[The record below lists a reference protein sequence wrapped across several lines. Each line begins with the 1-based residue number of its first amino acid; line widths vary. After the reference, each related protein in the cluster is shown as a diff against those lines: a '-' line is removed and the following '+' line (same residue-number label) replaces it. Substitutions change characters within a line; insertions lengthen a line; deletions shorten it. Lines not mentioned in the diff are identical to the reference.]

1 MTAGVGLAMC
11 SDLPSAPRTRAR
23 AVGRLAFA
31 PVFSRAAEQTYDR
44 LPDFGIDFDNV
55 RVVIARSSTDTVKDT
70 TVSFR
75 RGQADLSLDLGVQ
88 VRSEHETFDAG
99 IDYRN
104 QSEVLFHG
112 QGKVQAHAA
121 NEAAPPPPQ
130 IDVEYQGPGANA
142 KRLQV
147 APRTS
152 AISVADSVRFSATAF
167 DDKDQPITNVP
178 IAWTSSDTT
187 LATIGLSGVLHPTG
201 KRGTVTITATTPTD
215 LTDHASASLIPL
227 PKALAVISGGGESGV
242 AGQVLAK
249 QVVVEVRASDSLPV
263 PGVPLSFTAPAGASV
278 TPASA
283 VADSNGRVSATL
295 TLGPAAGAQVFSAN
309 AGTLSVQIPET
320 ATPGALA
327 KIVFKTQPSNVS
339 AGVAIAPAVQ
349 VQLLD
354 ANGNQTTDN
363 TNVGLTLHGGVPGAV
378 LSGTVSQAATSGV
391 ATFND
396 LSVDKQGTGYTLQA
410 SAGSNAAS
418 ATSGAFDVSTG
429 HAAKLARV
437 GDSVVVF
444 GAGALPA
451 SAPAVVVS
459 DASGNPVPG
468 MPVTVTVTR
477 ATSPSATSTSTT
489 NTGADGRV
497 ALFADAPKVA
507 DTYTVK
513 AASDG
518 LSGSPVTV
526 TAKVSAAD
534 AAKVAFVTQPSDTST
549 TSVISPAVVV
559 QVRDAYGNVVPSDT
573 TKIALQIAATAAT
586 SGATLGGTSR
596 QTSKGGIATFPDLTI
611 AQAGSGY
618 RLVATSGKLTADTS
632 TTFNIHAV
640 LPRLTIVT
648 APDTLPR
655 NSATLSTQPVL
666 SLVDGGGQPLSGV
679 VVSASAI
686 GTQPSLARVGPGPV
700 FDGAPAIDPLPT
712 LSNNTATTDAKG
724 LATFNGL
731 KARGK
736 IQTFGVQFSATING
750 VTVSVTSPGML
761 HLRAGN
767 PFRFDDSAD
776 TIVVDTIGARFGAS
790 HRHAPRRVLL
800 DDSDNPVFG
809 EKVTFT
815 AASGSCALHGN
826 AASVDVV
833 TDSSGVAALDS
844 LALPAS
850 AAGSCHLEAKD
861 VNFPGAGSARFVAIG
876 KPKKTTHVWVGR
888 ADTVWSNPA
897 NWYDSVAANDQAHNV
912 FIPSG
917 VGRQPKLTSAA
928 TTGDLVLESGANVDI
943 RGTSGGLAAFG
954 DVDANGGSISNGTL
968 ALRGSGK
975 TVRGTLPSVLVGQ
988 SGCSASTAAYTLSD
1002 STTIAGDLVTNC
1014 PLDAGAHRLEV
1025 SGSVDA
1031 SAGAI
1036 TNGTLA
1042 LHGSSATVRGTVP
1055 TLVIGRS
1062 NCTDGAA
1069 ATLAG
1074 DVSVAGDLTTNCLLD
1089 VHGKSLQVNG
1099 KFATSGSGGTLRMTD
1114 STAKVTVNGDV
1125 AFGGASTS
1133 GKLTA
1138 GELLVKG
1145 NFTQSGDAASFAA
1158 SGTQKV
1164 TFAGAG
1170 SQTVSFGSA
1179 GSSSSRFARV
1189 EVDDSTTFAT
1199 SAVADSVTVSASTL
1213 ALSADATVN
1222 GNLVVK
1228 GGRVRSSTANLNVGG
1243 QVTADTTSDLGGLAQ
1258 LTETGTSFPSL
1269 ANTIAGKAPMN
1280 TVLTGSVTLS
1290 DNVVFGGAL
1299 TVKGSLDVHGKT
1311 LQVNGD
1317 LSTANSG
1324 TMTMVDAASTVTV
1337 GGNATFGGASTAGKL
1352 SAGVLTVSGNFTQT
1366 GDASSF
1372 AASGSHKVTLASS
1385 GAQTVSFA
1393 NPDPSASHFA
1403 RLEIRSSTAASPS
1416 ISRLGPLFNRT
1427 PGRVLFGTSS
1437 ATSGAAFNTNIFAD
1451 SITVDSTTA
1460 EFQGDATVSGNLVA
1474 HKGSLASGAS
1484 TNVTVAGRVIGD
1496 VDSDLGGLT
1505 LLTVSGNAFPSLANA
1520 TDGKA
1525 PAKTA
1530 LTGNVTLHGSVTL
1543 GGTLDIQGNLN
1554 VNGDTLTI
1562 TRDLSVSGST
1572 GVLTMPAGDSN
1583 YVKVTGNV
1591 RFDGAQSDAALQH
1604 GVLDVAGTFTQAAT
1618 NSSKSFRPDTSLILR
1633 LTASN
1638 RTSPQTVSFA
1648 DTLDSYLGRLQVYTT
1663 ASDTLGGAKIAS
1675 NVAAHGDVDV
1685 YGYLD
1690 VPASST
1696 FSVASGK
1703 KLKLHA
1709 SSHLWADGNVK
1720 YNSLN
1725 CKKDRTAATV
1735 LGTNA
1740 HVVTHDGGTKCTDD
1754 NVP

>member
-1 MTAGVGLAMC
+1 MRTTLRALAVITVGAGLATC
-11 SDLPSAPRTRAR
+11 SDLPSAPRVRAK

-31 PVFSRAAEQTYDR
+31 PVFSRAAAQTYDR
-44 LPDFGIDFDNV
+44 LPDFGIEFDNV

-104 QSEVLFHG
+104 DNEVLFHG
-112 QGKVQAHAA
+112 QGKVEAHAA
-121 NEAAPPPPQ
+121 NEAAPSPPR

-152 AISVADSVRFSATAF
+152 AISVADSVKFSATAF
-167 DDKDQPITNVP
+167 DDKDQPIAAVP
-178 IAWTSSDTT
+178 VEWISSDTT
-187 LATIGLSGVLHPTG
+187 LGTIGLPGVLHPTG
-201 KRGTVTITATTPTD
+201 RRGKVTVTATTPTGVAD
-215 LTDHASASLIPL
+215 QASVSLVPL
-227 PKALAVISGGGESGV
+227 ATALAIISGGSESGI
-242 AGQVLAK
+242 AGQALSSPVVL
-249 QVVVEVRASDSLPV
+249 EVRASDSLPV
-263 PGVPLSFTAPAGASV
+263 PGVAVSFTAPAGASV
-278 TPASA
+278 APASA

-295 TLGPAAGAQVFSAN
+295 TLSPTAGAQVFTASAG
-309 AGTLSVQIPET
+309 ALSVQIHESAT
-320 ATPGALA
+320 AGAAA
-327 KIVFKTQPSNVS
+327 KIAFKSPPSNVA
-339 AGVAIAPAVQ
+339 AGVAMAPAVQ

-363 TNVGLTLHGGVPGAV
+363 ANVALTLHGGAAGAV
-378 LSGTVSQAATSGV
+378 LSGTTKQAAVSGL
-391 ATFND
+391 ATFSN
-396 LSVDKQGTGYTLQA
+396 LSVDKTGSGYTLEA
-410 SAGSNAAS
+410 TAGSTVPS
-418 ATSGAFDVSTG
+418 LTSSAFDVSNG
-429 HAAKLARV
+429 RAAKL
-437 GDSVVVF
+437 
-444 GAGALPA
+444 
-451 SAPAVVVS
+451 
-459 DASGNPVPG
+459 
-468 MPVTVTVTR
+468 
-477 ATSPSATSTSTT
+477 
-489 NTGADGRV
+489 
-497 ALFADAPKVA
+497 
-507 DTYTVK
+507 
-513 AASDG
+513 
-518 LSGSPVTV
+518 
-526 TAKVSAAD
+526 
-534 AAKVAFVTQPSDTST
+534 AFVTQPADTST

-559 QVRDAYGNVVPSDT
+559 QVRDAFGNLVPSDT
-573 TKIALQIAATAAT
+573 TRVTLQIAPGAGGT
-586 SGATLGGTSR
+586 SATLGGTST
-596 QTSKGGIATFPDLTI
+596 QTSKGGNATFADLKI
-611 AQAGSGY
+611 AQAGAGY
-618 RLVATSGKLTADTS
+618 RLVATSGTLTADTS
-632 TTFNIHAV
+632 TSFDIHSV
-640 LPRLTIVT
+640 IPRLAIIT

-655 NSATLSTQPVL
+655 NSATFSTQPVV

-679 VVSASAI
+679 VISASPV
-686 GTQPSLARVGPGPV
+686 GMQPSVARIGPGPD
-700 FDGAPAIDPLPT
+700 FDVAPAIDPLPT

-724 LATFNGL
+724 LATFSGL

-736 IQTFGVQFSATING
+736 VQAFGLQFSATVNG
-750 VTVSVTSPGML
+750 ITVTVSSPSQL
-761 HLRAGN
+761 HLRAGD

-809 EKVTFT
+809 EKVTF
-815 AASGSCALHGN
+815 AATSGSCALHGN

-861 VNFPGAGSARFVAIG
+861 VNFPSAGSARYVAIG
-876 KPKKTTHVWVGR
+876 KPKKATHVWVGR

-917 VGRQPKLTSAA
+917 VGRQPRLTGAA
-928 TTGDLVLESGANVDI
+928 TTGDLVLESGASVDI
-943 RGTSGGLAAFG
+943 RGTSGGLTAFG
-954 DVDANGGSISNGTL
+954 DVDARGGAISNGTL

-975 TVRGTLPSVLVGQ
+975 TARGTLPSVLVGQ
-988 SGCSASTAAYTLSD
+988 SGCGVSTATYTLSD
-1002 STTIAGDLVTNC
+1002 STTVTGDLVTNC
-1014 PLDAGAHRLEV
+1014 PLDAGAHKLEV

-1036 TNGTLA
+1036 TNGTLT

-1055 TLVIGRS
+1055 TLVIGWS
-1062 NCTDGAA
+1062 NCADGAA

-1074 DVSVAGDLTTNCLLD
+1074 DVSVAGDLTSNCVLD

-1145 NFTQSGDAASFAA
+1145 NFTQSGDGASFAA
-1158 SGTQKV
+1158 TGTQKV

-1170 SQTVSFGSA
+1170 TQTVSFGSA

-1199 SAVADSVTVSASTL
+1199 SVVADSVTVSASTL

-1222 GNLVVK
+1222 GNFVVK
-1228 GGRVRSSTANLNVGG
+1228 GGKVRSTAATLSVGG
-1243 QVTADTTSDLGGLAQ
+1243 QVTADATSDLGGLAQ

-1269 ANTIAGKAPMN
+1269 ANTIAGKAPLN

-1299 TVKGSLDVHGKT
+1299 TVKGSLDVHGKA

-1317 LSTANSG
+1317 FGTANSG

-1437 ATSGAAFNTNIFAD
+1437 ATPGATFNTKIFAD
-1451 SITVDSTTA
+1451 SMTVDSTSA
-1460 EFQGDATVSGNLVA
+1460 AFQGDATVSGDLVA
-1474 HKGSLASGAS
+1474 HRGSIAS
-1484 TNVTVAGRVIGD
+1484 TTHTNLSVGGAVTAD
-1496 VDSDLGGLT
+1496 DASDFSGIAQLT
-1505 LLTVSGNAFPSLANA
+1505 MTGSSFPSLAD
-1520 TDGKA
+1520 TLDGTA
-1525 PAKTA
+1525 PASTVLAGHVSLGSNVTWGGA
-1530 LTGNVTLHGSVTL
+1530 LTVTGS
-1543 GGTLDIQGNLN
+1543 LN
-1554 VNGDTLTI
+1554 VNGKTLSV
-1562 TRDLSVSGST
+1562 TRDLAVSGPTGKLQFPST
-1572 GVLTMPAGDSN
+1572 SPTN
-1583 YVKVTGNV
+1583 YVKVGRDASFAGDSSSLAIGSLEVKGN
-1591 RFDGAQSDAALQH
+1591 FTQSDAVSSASFAPTDTFVVMLT
-1604 GVLDVAGTFTQAAT
+1604 GT
-1618 NSSKSFRPDTSLILR
+1618 DT
-1633 LTASN
+1633 
-1638 RTSPQTVSFA
+1638 QTVTVASPTHSHF
-1648 DTLDSYLGRLQVYTT
+1648 GHLQVGVSGSS
-1663 ASDTLGGAKIAS
+1663 ASVAKLGS
-1675 NVAAHGDVDV
+1675 NLPANNDVDV
-1685 YGYLD
+1685 YGTLD
-1690 VPASST
+1690 VPVADT
-1696 FSVASGK
+1696 LTVASGK
-1703 KLKLHA
+1703 QLKLHG
-1709 SSHLWADGNVK
+1709 SSHLKLDGNISIGSGK
-1720 YNSLN
+1720 CQKNHSG
-1725 CKKDRTAATV
+1725 ATI
-1735 LGTNA
+1735 
-1740 HVVTHDGGTKCTDD
+1740 DGGNASILTSGTSSKKCSDAAL
-1754 NVP
+1754 P